1 MRHTSKSFGKIEN
14 MLMLTDYRVRQR
26 DYLLEIARA
35 LTSRLDVSEVL
46 RLILGASL
54 AMLGGEVG
62 LIALREPDDR
72 FRARASV
79 GVPPEKLH
87 VFKPLLE
94 SILIEN
100 GDIQYSQLDLKMRL
114 VARALD
120 MRLRQAITLP
130 MVMGGQILGV
140 VFVFRSY
147 VGEYSANDQ
156 SILQSFAD
164 QAAIAVHNAQLY
176 ERLSAEQQ
184 RLSAILEHSADG
196 VLIMDAS
203 QRIIGF
209 NKALERITGWR
220 QAEALGQLH
229 DSIFFWERVEHGQP
243 LGAALASGWAQRPQA
258 DEDEPD
264 TRYVEGD
271 LRRRDGSRIS
281 LGITYTALFDDDG
294 RLQNIIANVR
304 DITHFR
310 RAQEAK
316 SAFISAVSHELK
328 TPVALIKGYASTL
341 RREDAH
347 WDEATVQRALAV
359 IEDEADRLAALIDN
373 LLAASKLQAEGMRL
387 TQVSEVDLV
396 ELVSRAVERFQT
408 QSDKHR
414 LIVELPPDLPTIRG
428 DEMRLRQVFDNLLSN
443 AIKYSPDGGEIR
455 VTGSFDE
462 QGVTISVSDQGVG
475 IPPEDLPHIFERFY
489 RVDNALS
496 RCTQGAGLGLYLAN
510 AFVKAHGGRISVEST
525 LHKGSTFHVWLP
537 RPLA

>member
-1 MRHTSKSFGKIEN
+1 
-14 MLMLTDYRVRQR
+14 MLTLIDYRVRQR
-26 DYLLEIARA
+26 DYLLQIARA
-35 LTSRLDVSEVL
+35 LTSRLDVDEVL
-46 RLILGASL
+46 RMVLAASL
-54 AMLGGEVG
+54 AMLSGEVG
-62 LIALREPDDR
+62 LIALREADNR

-79 GVPPEKLH
+79 GVPAEKLD

-94 SILIEN
+94 SILLDEQH
-100 GDIQYSQLDLKMRL
+100 GGIQYSQLDLKIRL

-120 MRLRQAITLP
+120 LRLRQAITLP
-130 MVMGGQILGV
+130 MVMGDQILGV
-140 VFVFRSY
+140 IFVLRSY

-156 SILQSFAD
+156 SVLQSFAD

-196 VLIMDAS
+196 VLIMDAA

-209 NKALERITGWR
+209 NKALARITGWS
-220 QAEALGQLH
+220 QAEAIGQLH
-229 DSIFFWERVEHGQP
+229 DSIIFWERVEHGQP
-243 LGAALASGWAQRPQA
+243 LGAALASGWATRRHA
-258 DEDEPD
+258 DDEEPD

-281 LGITYTALFDDDG
+281 LGVTYTALLDDEG

-359 IEDEADRLAALIDN
+359 IEDEADRLAALIEN

-387 TQVSEVDLV
+387 TQIGEVDLRA
-396 ELVSRAVERFQT
+396 LLAQAVERFQT

-414 LIVELPPDLPTIRG
+414 LVIALPPDLPTVRG
-428 DEMRLRQVFDNLLSN
+428 DEVRLRQVFDNLLSN

-455 VTGSFDE
+455 VSGTFDA

-475 IPPEDLPHIFERFY
+475 IPAEDLPHIFERFY
-489 RVDNALS
+489 RVDSALS
-496 RCTQGAGLGLYLAN
+496 RRTQGAGLGLYLAS
-510 AFVKAHGGRISVEST
+510 AFVKAHGGTISAEST
-525 LHKGSTFHVWLP
+525 PNKGSTFHVWLP
-537 RPLA
+537 RSSA

>member
-1 MRHTSKSFGKIEN
+1 
-14 MLMLTDYRVRQR
+14 MLILPDYRVRQR
-26 DYLLEIARA
+26 DYLLQIARA
-35 LTSRLDVSEVL
+35 LTSRLDVGEVL

-54 AMLGGEVG
+54 AMLSGEVG
-62 LIALREPDDR
+62 LIALREEDNR

-79 GVPPEKLH
+79 GVPAEKLH

-94 SILIEN
+94 NIFIDEQH
-100 GDIQYSQLDLKMRL
+100 GGIRYDQLELKMRL

-120 MRLRQAITLP
+120 MRLRQVITLP
-130 MVMGGQILGV
+130 MLMGDQVLGV
-140 VFVFRSY
+140 IFVFRSY
-147 VGEYSANDQ
+147 VGEYTADEQ

-196 VLIMDAS
+196 VLIMDAK
-203 QRIIGF
+203 QRIVGF
-209 NKALERITGWR
+209 NKALARITGWN

-229 DSIFFWERVEHGQP
+229 DSIIFWERVEHGQP
-243 LGAALASGWAQRPQA
+243 LGAALASGWARQPCK
-258 DEDEPD
+258 DDDEPD

-271 LRRRDGSRIS
+271 LRRRDGSLIS

-359 IEDEADRLAALIDN
+359 IEDEADRLAGMIEN

-387 TQVSEVDLV
+387 TQIGEVDLI
-396 ELVSRAVERFQT
+396 ELVSRAVERFRT
-408 QSDKHR
+408 QSQQHR
-414 LIVELPPDLPTIRG
+414 LILDLPPDLPTVRG
-428 DEMRLRQVFDNLLSN
+428 DAVRLRQVFDNLLSN

-455 VTGSFDE
+455 VTGSYDA

-475 IPPEDLPHIFERFY
+475 IPAEELPHIFERFY
-489 RVDNALS
+489 RVDNTLS
-496 RCTQGAGLGLYLAN
+496 RRTQGTGLGLYLAN
-510 AFVKAHGGRISVEST
+510 AFIKAHGGRISVESA
-525 LHKGSTFHVWLP
+525 LNKGSTFHVWLP
-537 RPLA
+537 RPPA

>member
-1 MRHTSKSFGKIEN
+1 
-14 MLMLTDYRVRQR
+14 MLMLADYRVRQR
-26 DYLLEIARA
+26 DYLLQIARA
-35 LTSRLDVSEVL
+35 LTSRLDVDEVL

-54 AMLGGEVG
+54 AMLNGEVG
-62 LIALREPDDR
+62 LIALRESDDR

-79 GVPPEKLH
+79 GVPAEKLH

-94 SILIEN
+94 SIVIDEQDGSILYDKLN
-100 GDIQYSQLDLKMRL
+100 LKVRL

-140 VFVFRSY
+140 IFVFRSY
-147 VGEYSANDQ
+147 FGEYSPDDQ
-156 SILQSFAD
+156 NILQSFAD

-176 ERLSAEQQ
+176 EQLSAEQQ

-196 VLIMDAS
+196 VLIMDAA
-203 QRIIGF
+203 QRVIGF
-209 NKALERITGWR
+209 NKALERITGWS
-220 QAEALGQLH
+220 QSQALGQLH
-229 DSIFFWERVEHGQP
+229 DSIIYWERVEHGQP
-243 LGAALASGWAQRPQA
+243 LGAALASGWASRPSTDA
-258 DEDEPD
+258 DEPD

-281 LGITYTALFDDDG
+281 LGVTYTALFDDDG

-347 WDEATVQRALAV
+347 WDEATVQNALAV
-359 IEDEADRLAALIDN
+359 IEDEADRLAALIED
-373 LLAASKLQAEGMRL
+373 LLAASKLRAEGMRL
-387 TQVSEVDLV
+387 THISEVDLGALIV
-396 ELVSRAVERFQT
+396 RAAERFQT
-408 QSDKHR
+408 QTSKHQ
-414 LIVELPPDLPTIRG
+414 LIVDLPPDLPTIYG
-428 DEMRLRQVFDNLLSN
+428 DEVRLRQVFDNLLSN

-455 VTGSFDE
+455 ITGAHDA

-496 RCTQGAGLGLYLAN
+496 RRTQGTGLGLYLAN
-510 AFVKAHGGRISVEST
+510 AFVKAHGGAIRVEST
-525 LHKGSTFHVWLP
+525 PHKGSTFYVWLP
-537 RPLA
+537 RQPV